1 MTTFPDSNLPA
12 DSQRWGREIQYR
24 LDALEK
30 TVQSNQINNIA
41 RDRQLQSNLDRTNTT
56 TVVSDND
63 LTSAY
68 QIVPYTGNDAARSG
82 STANV
87 ATVTINKPS
96 WARVATVIATGS
108 VQAYGDAATPMSG
121 TMTISIAGVSPVFS
135 VNQSGTTAS
144 KSISAES
151 GFYDDAIMTFS
162 RKFTVSGSFFS
173 VSTIFN
179 KPATLDGSSFIADI
193 NAIVYWSVR

>member
-1 MTTFPDSNLPA
+1 MAYPNSNLPA
-12 DSQRWGREIQYR
+12 DSQQWGRLVQSKLES
-24 LDALEK
+24 LEK
-30 TVQSNQINNIA
+30 IVESNQINNIA
-41 RDRQLQSNLDRTNTT
+41 RDRQLQSSLERVNTT
-56 TVVSDND
+56 TIVSDND

-68 QIVPYTGNDAARSG
+68 QIVPYTGNDSARSG

-96 WARVATVIATGS
+96 WAKVATVIATAG
-108 VQAYGDAATPMSG
+108 VQGFGTIDTPMSG
-121 TMTISIAGVSPVFS
+121 ALTVSIAGVTPVYS
-135 VNQSGTTAS
+135 VNQAGTAAS
-144 KSISAES
+144 KNVLANA
-151 GFYDDAIMTFS
+151 GLYDNATMTFS

-179 KPATLDGSSFIADI
+179 KPATLSGSSFIADV